1 MFAESFCLSNSTLLT
16 KAQRERYTNSMKQP
30 DKAALFGAK
39 IVLSQIYFVMLH
51 LFADYAN

>member
-30 DKAALFGAK
+30 VNVVLFGAK
-39 IVLSQIYFVMLH
+39 TVHSQIYFVMLH